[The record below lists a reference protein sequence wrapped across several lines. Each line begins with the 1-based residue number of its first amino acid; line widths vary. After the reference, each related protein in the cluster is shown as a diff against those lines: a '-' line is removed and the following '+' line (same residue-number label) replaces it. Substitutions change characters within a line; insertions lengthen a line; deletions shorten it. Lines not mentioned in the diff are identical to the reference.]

1 MGFTRLR
8 RITPAAAS
16 LALAVTMLSLLF
28 LISSPVTHAMEDV
41 PALPEAS
48 TVHEPGLESSLQQTA
63 TNTYTAYLPL
73 LLKPAFLYLPLLF
86 YNRAF
91 AYDYGFEDPGC
102 DGWVI
107 HYFDPYEP
115 DPPGPWTSF
124 CGKEKF
130 DRYYGDNGVYSFK
143 TSAAWNTW
151 IYTAPIV
158 LADTRNFTIELD
170 GKSAQDFMWASAWG
184 VYFNANADR
193 TKFYSIQI
201 HQTGVP
207 DLDTPPQYSIRRW
220 INFRGTGTD
229 QNDILVFRRCGP
241 CAQPDFQWNTVIVR
255 RTGDWVTFYAGDKSN
270 PLSLQ
275 KPLRV
280 LYLPDYT
287 SAEYNGMGVLQGNFE
302 FQNWN
307 GDDPAFQVDNFYAD
321 PVYRR

>member
-1 MGFTRLR
+1 MRFALLR
-8 RITPAAAS
+8 RIAPAAAS
-16 LALAVTMLSLLF
+16 LALAATMLSLL
-28 LISSPVTHAMEDV
+28 LLVSSSVSHAMEDV
-41 PALPEAS
+41 SALPEES
-48 TVHEPGLESSLQQTA
+48 TVHEPGLDSFLPQA
-63 TNTYTAYLPL
+63 VTNVYTFYLPL
-73 LLKPAFLYLPLLF
+73 VLS
-86 YNRAF
+86 NRPF
-91 AYDYGFEDPGC
+91 AYDYGFEDPAC

-107 HYFDPYEP
+107 HYYDPYEP

-130 DRYYGDNGVYSFK
+130 DGYYGANGVYSLK

-170 GKSAQDFMWASAWG
+170 GKSAQDFMWASSWG

-193 TKFYSIQI
+193 TKSYSFQI
-201 HQTGVP
+201 YQTGVP
-207 DLDTPPQYSIRRW
+207 DLDTPPQYAIRRW

-229 QNDILVFRRCGP
+229 ENDILVFRRCGP
-241 CAQPDFQWNTVIVR
+241 CAQGDFIWNRVIVR
-255 RTGDWVTFYAGDKSN
+255 RTGDWVTFYAGDKHN

-307 GDDPAFQVDNFYAD
+307 GDDPAFQIDNFYAN
-321 PVYRR
+321 PVFRR